1 MKLSLRA
8 CVLATLAFF
17 VSASPALA
25 APSWGV
31 KLTHKS
37 VWGVTNCPEGA
48 FLTATGFCGV
58 EPFPH
63 VKVGETTAE
72 NEATIAQRE
81 KTFYSE
87 SGGNEYRIV
96 VTNNGSAVPEHAVV
110 TVKDTLGAGLVLAAV
125 EGEAVYSANGWACTV
140 ETLQTLTCTIVSSAL
155 APNASYPPIS
165 LTRVYVEPG
174 PLHFTETPPFEAT
187 TSDKVE
193 VSGGGAPSAASS
205 PAEGETRVERIPF
218 GIYSFSQGEA
228 ATSSSEPVTAA
239 GGHPYSVS
247 TEVIFNP
254 VAYAKGQSVLMT
266 AAPGGMRPVGVG
278 PKEVQGELPPG
289 LIGNPEASPEL
300 CRLSVFASGSKCPE
314 GSAVGYLD
322 ALTSGEPAAANGL
335 QASHGHVALVYNLEP
350 SHGHPA
356 EFGSSVKIGVGKTAP
371 TVPVVLY
378 PKVRSDG
385 DYGLTVGTEASG
397 SLLSADITFCSYGAK
412 LEETESLESVECK
425 APQSQSKPLLA
436 NPTECTSAPMVT
448 LVARPWVEPADVV
461 EETTN
466 LLKPT
471 IVKQEQEAL
480 TKQHEEKAAKGESVS
495 ESVEE
500 QREKAA
506 EIEKKAERATFEK
519 CSALSYKRTNL
530 EPKVEVAPTG
540 DSSDPTNESSEEP
553 KLLEQISGDVPT
565 GVTIVLKVPQ
575 SETRA
580 LATPAPNKLTMKLP
594 KGLVL
599 SPSAAEGL
607 VACSAE
613 EFNLHDESEGE
624 CPSASGLG
632 TVEVFTPLLPTP
644 TGVGVEAHKP
654 SEGGQLKGELY
665 LGQVNCP
672 NCTKQEIEEG
682 QLLHLYL
689 EVKDPKAGLTVKL
702 EGHSALNSE
711 GQVITTFEN
720 LPRLPFSELIVKL
733 RGGQRAPLASSQT
746 CESAEPALITLNPW
760 GEKEASSSSGAS
772 TPPGA
777 LPFSTSSSNNFSVAC
792 SAAAFKPQFEAGTE
806 YPQAGHYSDF
816 LLRFSRHDGEGDLS
830 GLELH
835 TPPGLTAKLAGVPT
849 CGEPQASEGE
859 CPQDSEI
866 GTVAVSAGSGTK
878 PFIQTGQVY
887 LTGPYNGSE
896 AKGEGSCTANGA
908 PECAPYG
915 LSIVVPTQAG
925 PFKLAGNTG
934 KGKEVTR
941 AKIEVN
947 ESTAAVNV
955 KSNPLPSELD
965 GVQLRIKEVQIDVNR
980 KDFYLN
986 PTNCEKTS
994 ISADITAENQGIEPA
1009 VSERAEGSSSFD
1021 VGGCRGLSFKP
1032 TLTAYTK
1039 SNTSKAGGASLNVKL
1054 SQRSGEANIH
1064 KVELQLPIALPSRL
1078 ETLNHAC
1085 SEKQF
1090 AEDPWKCPA
1099 AAFVGGA
1106 TAHTPLLSVPLT
1118 GRAVL
1123 VSHAGAAFPDVDFLL
1138 FGQGI
1143 SIHLVGHTNI
1153 KNGITYS
1160 KFETVPDQP
1169 ITSFEANLPIG
1180 PHSILAANGYL
1191 CTQNLKMP
1199 TTITAQNGAVLTQ
1212 KTQITVRGCPPKKA
1226 RIATVTGETSTTAP
1240 WHAGDSPSGL
1250 TGSLTT
1256 NASQSA
1262 TVARP
1267 AVSGNC
1273 KNESSRAESDWNEA
1287 IVAPYSEGLPECRA
1301 YEMVSPVEKQGQNI
1315 LDGGKAGNT
1324 KRIEEG
1330 FPVSPS
1336 GESVGFVSEGA
1347 FADPNNWAF
1356 EQFYV
1361 RNPYI
1366 ARRSVKGWETSSA
1379 YAPPTLVEEPESNGL
1394 SSDFSEDL
1402 AGEQASCGEPRGG
1415 GYTCAFRRQGG
1426 SWEKGSGPYRDLTGK
1441 ALRGLGED
1449 YKGGSEHL
1457 SRLFIQPNGTDLS
1470 AEDSL
1475 TGNGIYELSG
1485 VGGSPAAPRLVN
1497 VAENKQELKG
1507 QGAVRPRLGGIAT
1520 DYHAISKSGERAFF
1534 TAESPV
1540 SHKETI
1546 FARED
1551 GTTTYELSAPEPGC
1565 TTECEPTADAEYQG
1579 ASANGE
1585 KVFFT
1590 TEQKLLKGQTDT
1602 SVKLYEYD
1610 FSKPEGERLSELS
1623 HGSSQDAQVQ
1633 GVVSTSPEGSHVYFV
1648 AQGVLTS
1655 TPDTSIGQTAEA
1667 GSENLYGVNTLS
1679 GEVKFIGKLSAEDQ
1693 GRLWVQQP
1701 NTLEEKVVREVT
1713 IPAQTTP
1720 NGSYLAFS
1728 TYAHLVTS
1736 DTNEAQAAYLYD
1748 FNTGQVTWLSHMA
1761 GSTPGVQSANEH
1773 TPGEGD
1779 SAVIAPLPVHVLGA
1793 YADIDDWNR
1802 AISGEGASEGQY
1814 VIFTTSEK
1822 LQSDDINGAPDVYLW
1837 HAGTVSLISDGHATN
1852 GVDLGESDETRWPAM
1867 SASGKDIFFMT
1878 SSALTPEDSDELQ
1891 DLYDARVEGG
1901 LEQAKEAAT
1910 CSGEA
1915 CLEGAKS
1922 LSVFGPIGSTAFTA
1936 GQNFLPPTTST
1947 GSTAKS
1953 ASSRR

>member
-1 MKLSLRA
+1 VRA
-8 CVLATLAFF
+8 AGAIAFLT
-17 VSASPALA
+17 VWINGTAALA
-25 APSWGV
+25 APTWEI
-31 KLTHKS
+31 KLRHLNAYGQTC
-37 VWGVTNCPEGA
+37 TEGA
-48 FLTATGFCGV
+48 KAEANTEALTACGEDHLFLGFG
-58 EPFPH
+58 
-63 VKVGETTAE
+63 
-72 NEATIAQRE
+72 R
-81 KTFYSE
+81 E
-87 SGGNEYRIV
+87 SGDNAYRITV
-96 VTNNGSAVPEHAVV
+96 SNSASPGPSANAVNANATV
-110 TVKDTLGAGLVLAAV
+110 TVTDTLPPGL
-125 EGEAVYSANGWACTV
+125 
-140 ETLQTLTCTIVSSAL
+140 AL
-155 APNASYPPIS
+155 A
-165 LTRVYVEPG
+165 G
-174 PLHFTETPPFEAT
+174 PST
-187 TSDKVE
+187 
-193 VSGGGAPSAASS
+193 
-205 PAEGETRVERIPF
+205 PAEGEGWRCGVEAIDNPRDEYRPRLVTCQRDPGESGLAPQAPYPPILLHVYVEGASAVPGASVLDTATVTGGGADPESASTSEAEGTTPIEEAVKF
-218 GIYSFSQGEA
+218 GFHEFAVQSLGGEE
-228 ATSSSEPVTAA
+228 ATA
-239 GGHPYSVS
+239 GGHPDELKTTLEFNYSP
-247 TEVIFNP
+247 N
-254 VAYAKGQSVLMT
+254 YDGQIVG
-266 AAPGGMRPVGVG
+266 AGGGADEFGVG
-278 PKEVQGELPPG
+278 PKSVEVTLPPG
-289 LIGNPEASPEL
+289 LLGNPQLQPA
-300 CRLSVFASGSKCPE
+300 CRLDELRAAVRLCPNT
-314 GSAVGYLD
+314 AVGYIEYNYTTGSL
-322 ALTSGEPAAANGL
+322 EYERPA
-335 QASHGHVALVYNLEP
+335 
-350 SHGHPA
+350 
-356 EFGSSVKIGVGKTAP
+356 
-371 TVPVVLY
+371 
-378 PKVRSDG
+378 KVRSAPLNSATSLIYNLVPPPG
-385 DYGLTVGTEASG
+385 HAAAFGFTETQAELPFVLYAQPRAGETNSYAVEVGTTAAG
-397 SLLSADITFCSYGAK
+397 PLRGAVVTFCSYGVVK
-412 LEETESLESVECK
+412 VGECA
-425 APQSQSKPLLA
+425 APQSQSKPFLT
-436 NPTECTSAPMVT
+436 NPTECSATPDVKVAATSW
-448 LVARPWVEPADVV
+448 REPAAALV
-461 EETTN
+461 EGLTSIKTD
-466 LLKPT
+466 LLG
-471 IVKQEQEAL
+471 
-480 TKQHEEKAAKGESVS
+480 HS
-495 ESVEE
+495 
-500 QREKAA
+500 
-506 EIEKKAERATFEK
+506 ATFEK

-1301 YEMVSPVEKQGQNI
+1301 YEMVSPVEKQGQGVSE
-1315 LDGGKAGNT
+1315 LT
-1324 KRIEEG
+1324 L
-1330 FPVSPS
+1330 VSPS
-1336 GESVGFVSEGA
+1336 GDAAGFISEGA
-1347 FADPNNWAF
+1347 FSDPSNFSLLGAV
-1356 EQFYV
+1356 V
-1361 RNPYI
+1361 RNSYV
-1366 ARRSVKGWETSSA
+1366 ARRSSGEGGGRWETSSA
-1379 YAPPTLVEEPESNGL
+1379 FAPVSLIEAPNLGAPLASDFAPELQQSSQAACGVAPSGGDTCAARGEAWPSSAPSYWPTDGLTAEQVEEKGYLDIGEGIEGAGDTARISRVFLEPQAPVIPTDTIPTGGL
-1394 SSDFSEDL
+1394 YEL
-1402 AGEQASCGEPRGG
+1402 
-1415 GYTCAFRRQGG
+1415 
-1426 SWEKGSGPYRDLTGK
+1426 DLTEG
-1441 ALRGLGED
+1441 D
-1449 YKGGSEHL
+1449 
-1457 SRLFIQPNGTDLS
+1457 
-1470 AEDSL
+1470 
-1475 TGNGIYELSG
+1475 
-1485 VGGSPAAPRLVN
+1485 AARPRLVN
-1497 VAENKQELKG
+1497 LSSGGEELKLDG
-1507 QGAVRPRLGGIAT
+1507 THTPLLGDSAGKDGSGTSDHAVSE
-1520 DYHAISKSGERAFF
+1520 DGEYVFF
-1534 TAESPV
+1534 TATPSGGPAQTVYARVRAE
-1540 SHKETI
+1540 ETV
-1546 FARED
+1546 AV
-1551 GTTTYELSAPEPGC
+1551 SAPQGC
-1565 TTECEPTADAEYQG
+1565 VGGESRCTAGEEGRATFQG
-1579 ASANGE
+1579 ASAGGT

-1590 TEQKLLKGQTDT
+1590 TEQQLLPGHSDT
-1602 SVKLYEYD
+1602 TTKLYEYD
-1610 FSKPEGERLSELS
+1610 FSGSAGARLTELS
-1623 HGSSQDAQVQ
+1623 AGSEEAQVE
-1633 GVVSTSPEGSHVYFV
+1633 GVVRTSADGSHVYFV
-1648 AQGVLTS
+1648 ARGVLT
-1655 TPDTSIGQTAEA
+1655 EA
-1667 GSENLYGVNTLS
+1667 DAPNVLNERPREGEDNLYVADTDT
-1679 GEVKFIGKLSAEDQ
+1679 GEVKFIATLPARDKALW
-1693 GRLWVQQP
+1693 GRGCGQSSEGVACDNP
-1701 NTLEEKVVREVT
+1701 EGSGAGGSGGASEGRY
-1713 IPAQTTP
+1713 AQSTP
-1720 NGSYLAFS
+1720 DGDYLVFS
-1728 TYAHLVTS
+1728 TYAHLGAG
-1736 DTNEAQAAYLYD
+1736 EASPPGEAALPGDENGCTPGLREQGEAIEVCNARAVYRYD
-1748 FNTGQVTWLSHMA
+1748 ASTGALTWLSHSSSWLTDAGPADEGSSALIEPLNGNRDGAMA
-1761 GSTPGVQSANEH
+1761 YFEDGG
-1773 TPGEGD
+1773 
-1779 SAVIAPLPVHVLGA
+1779 
-1793 YADIDDWNR
+1793 R
-1802 AISGEGASEGQY
+1802 AISAGAHAGVEDDGRY
-1814 VIFTTSEK
+1814 VIFTSSER
-1822 LQSDDINGAPDVYLW
+1822 LQPDDVGGRSAPQVYLW
-1837 HAGTVSLISDGHATN
+1837 RCSQACTHPGREGEVVMISDGHAGAGT
-1852 GVDLGESDETRWPAM
+1852 PAM
-1867 SASGKDIFFMT
+1867 SESGGDIFFTT
-1878 SSALTPEDSDELQ
+1878 STALVPGDEDDLT

-1901 LEQAKEAAT
+1901 AEPPPT
-1910 CSGEA
+1910 PRA
-1915 CLEGAKS
+1915 CETACPVESTLAPFGPLGS
-1922 LSVFGPIGSTAFTA
+1922 LSFTA
-1936 GQNFLPPTTST
+1936 GQNLP
-1947 GSTAKS
+1947 A
-1953 ASSRR
+1953 RRG